1 MLDTGVAPNSRVW
14 VFLFVSGD
22 EPVIGGSVLR
32 VRHPFPVGTFVR
44 LNVGTVPLCA
54 WEDEDDPSYAP
65 EDLYKGSS
73 YGDLDD
79 DEGYGPREEED
90 EFNEEEEEEED
101 EDEDFDDDEDDED
114 YDEDDEDYDEE
125 DEF

>member
-1 MLDTGVAPNSRVW
+1 MLATGVAPNNRVW
-14 VFLFVSGD
+14 AFFFVSGD

-54 WEDEDDPSYAP
+54 WENEDDLSYAP
-65 EDLYKGSS
+65 EDLYEGSS

-79 DEGYGPREEED
+79 ESYGPHEEED
-90 EFNEEEEEEED
+90 EFNEEEEEE
-101 EDEDFDDDEDDED
+101 DDDEDDD
-114 YDEDDEDYDEE
+114 YDDEEDDEDYDEE